1 MRNKDIKPR
10 NTKGK
15 PHGYWERYWSNNNLL
30 FKCVYHNGKV
40 IGYEEDY
47 SRDGKLR
54 KKTYYL

>member
-30 FKCVYHNGKV
+30 FKCVYNNGIKV
-40 IGYEEDY
+40 GYGEY
-47 SRDGKLR
+47 NFLTGKLTKR
-54 KKTYYL
+54 YHL